1 MNASYEWLRAFVPF
15 EQSPKELAELLTMRC
30 ATVEDV
36 VPLRSDLNEILI
48 AKVLTAVPHPNSD
61 HLTLTTVDAGTGEPV
76 SVVCGAPN
84 VEAGATY
91 PYAPVGSTLPGGLKL
106 EKRKIRGE
114 TSNGMLCSAR
124 ELNLGTDHEGIL
136 KLDTDAAPGSKFT
149 DVMPV
154 GGTRLV
160 IDVLPNRPDLLSHE
174 GIAREIAAA
183 TGKPM
188 SRPEI
193 PGAKPAS
200 VTLATSNKVT
210 ASIGNT
216 VIQVNDSDGAP
227 RYAAAIVTG
236 VKVGPSPEWLARRV
250 EDAGSRSINNVVDV
264 TNYMLMGFGQP
275 MHAFDLR
282 KIKGGQVVVRRAA
295 AAEKITTLDG
305 KERTLNPDVT
315 VIADAT
321 SPMAIAGVMGGRE
334 SEVTNETTDILLE
347 VAAFNPKSV
356 RATRR
361 ALGLSTDAS
370 YRFERGVDVDA
381 IPHLLQYAVQ
391 MIVAVAGGS
400 PMSPAVDVYAGS
412 SARESIQLE
421 GSEVRRIVG
430 VDVPAAQIESG
441 LIAFGFEVKKQG
453 TAFSVTPPSWR
464 SDVTECADLIEEV
477 ARLYGYDNI
486 PDEIRPF
493 RPGTVPDAPIVALSN
508 RVRDSL
514 IAHGLFEARPMPFVK
529 ESGMSTIRVANPLAE
544 DEAYL
549 RGSILES
556 LSRRAEHNLAHM
568 NGNVRLFEI
577 GTTFGKASENGL
589 PSENIDV
596 AAVIMGLRRPVH
608 FSEPQPPAYDQ
619 WDAKELA
626 EVIATSAYPG
636 ANLTLVVSSHGF
648 LWDILL
654 DSERVGSVQQ
664 LSLDAPVWAS
674 PAFGVEMLLKPEA
687 VKAAGMKYRGLPV
700 TPAVEVDLALLVPEN
715 IVAEKMEASIRKN
728 AGELLERL
736 EVFDEFR
743 GKGIADGF
751 RSVAWRLTFR
761 HPERTLKDKEI
772 QGRSEKILKALD
784 QELGA
789 KRRV

>member
-15 EQSPKELAELLTMRC
+15 EQSPKDLAEMLTMRC
-30 ATVEDV
+30 ATVEELIA
-36 VPLRSDLNEILI
+36 LRSDLNEILI

-114 TSNGMLCSAR
+114 VSNGMLCSAR

-136 KLDTDAAPGSKFT
+136 KLETDAKPGSKFM
-149 DVMPV
+149 DVMRV

-174 GIAREIAAA
+174 GIAREISAA
-183 TGKPM
+183 TGRPFT
-188 SRPEI
+188 RPEI
-193 PGAKPAS
+193 PGAKPAALT
-200 VTLATSNKVT
+200 VDTSDKVT
-210 ASIGNT
+210 ASIGNA

-227 RYAAAIVTG
+227 RYAAAVVSG
-236 VKVGPSPEWLARRV
+236 VKIGPSPEWLGRRI

-275 MHAFDLR
+275 MHAFDLK
-282 KIKGGQVVVRRAA
+282 KIKGGRVVVRRAA
-295 AAEKITTLDG
+295 AAEKIVTLDG

-315 VIADAT
+315 VIADAE

-334 SEVTNETTDILLE
+334 SEVTDDTTDILLE

-370 YRFERGVDVDA
+370 YRFERGVDVEA

-391 MIVAVAGGS
+391 MIVAVAGGTPS
-400 PMSPAVDVYAGS
+400 SSAADVYSGAAAH
-412 SARESIQLE
+412 SAIRLE
-421 GSEVRRIVG
+421 PSEVKRIVG
-430 VDVPAAQIESG
+430 IEIPSAQIESG
-441 LIAFGFEVKKQG
+441 LKAIGFDTKKQG
-453 TAFSVTPPSWR
+453 TALTVTPPTWR
-464 SDVTECADLIEEV
+464 SDVVEATDLIEEV

-486 PDEIRPF
+486 PDEVRPF
-493 RPGTVPDAPIVALSN
+493 RPGNVPDAPIVAVTR

-514 IAHGLFEARPMPFVK
+514 IARGLFEARPMPFVK
-529 ESGMSTIRVANPLAE
+529 ESGMSTVRVTNPLAE

-556 LSRRAEHNLAHM
+556 LAKRTEHNLAHM

-577 GTTFGKASENGL
+577 GTTFGALSKDGL
-589 PSENIDV
+589 PAENVDI
-596 AAVIMGLRRPVH
+596 AAVVMGLRRPVH
-608 FSEPQPPAYDQ
+608 FSEPQPPTYDQ
-619 WDAKELA
+619 WDAREIA
-626 EVIATSAYPG
+626 EGIAASAYPG
-636 ANLTLVVSSHGF
+636 GDFKLVVSIFGF

-654 DSERVGSVQQ
+654 DGERVGSVQQ

-674 PAFGVEMLLKPEA
+674 PAFGVEMLLRTEA
-687 VKAAGMKYRGLPV
+687 TKSAGVKYRGLPV

-715 IVAEKMEASIRKN
+715 VVAETIDASIRKN
-728 AGELLERL
+728 AGELLEKL
-736 EVFDEFR
+736 EIFDEFR
-743 GKGIADGF
+743 GKGIPDGF
-751 RSVAWRLTFR
+751 RSLAWRLTFR
-761 HPERTLKDKEI
+761 HPERTLRDKEI
-772 QGRSEKILKALD
+772 QGRTEKILKSLS
-784 QELGA
+784 QELGINQRA
-789 KRRV
+789 